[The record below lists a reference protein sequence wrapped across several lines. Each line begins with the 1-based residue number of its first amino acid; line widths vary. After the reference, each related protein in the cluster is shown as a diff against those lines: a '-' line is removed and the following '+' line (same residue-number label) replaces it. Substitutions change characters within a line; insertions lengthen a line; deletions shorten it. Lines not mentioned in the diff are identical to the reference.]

1 MFYRSFTSLPKSLA
15 TALVL
20 VGVNGAWAD
29 TDDLKIPN
37 LGASSTSLYSE
48 QYERR
53 LGSLWLKVFRAQAP
67 VLDDPLLA
75 DYRELD
81 LRACLTQRAA
91 GPTTAVGHRR

>member
-1 MFYRSFTSLPKSLA
+1 MFYRSSQSLA
-15 TALVL
+15 QSLAKWLAAAVATAMIMVS
-20 VGVNGAWAD
+20 VTHAWAD

-67 VLDDPLLA
+67 VLDLSLI
-75 DYRELD
+75 
-81 LRACLTQRAA
+81 
-91 GPTTAVGHRR
+91 HI

>member
-1 MFYRSFTSLPKSLA
+1 MLYRSSTSLAKSLA
-15 TALVL
+15 AALATAVVL
-20 VGVNGAWAD
+20 VSVTRVWAD

-75 DYRELD
+75 EYI
-81 LRACLTQRAA
+81 
-91 GPTTAVGHRR
+91 